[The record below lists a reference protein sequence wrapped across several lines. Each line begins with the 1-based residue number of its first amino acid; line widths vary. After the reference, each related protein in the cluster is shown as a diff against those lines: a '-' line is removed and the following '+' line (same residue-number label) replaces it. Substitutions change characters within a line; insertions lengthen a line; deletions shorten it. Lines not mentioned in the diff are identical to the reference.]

1 VASVA
6 YRQGDGERPYATLG
20 QHNEEILRDRLG
32 LSEQEIARLRDE
44 GVIGSVA
51 TSKKAKAKLAPE

>member
-1 VASVA
+1 
-6 YRQGDGERPYATLG
+6 
-20 QHNEEILRDRLG
+20 LRDRLG

-51 TSKKAKAKLAPE
+51 TSKKGKAKLAPE